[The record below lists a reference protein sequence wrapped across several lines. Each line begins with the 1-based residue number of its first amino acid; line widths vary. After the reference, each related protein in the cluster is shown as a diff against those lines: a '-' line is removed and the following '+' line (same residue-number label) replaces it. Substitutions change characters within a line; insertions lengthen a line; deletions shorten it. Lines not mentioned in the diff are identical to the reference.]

1 MAFVSFRLSKT
12 DRHRLRNAVAKES
25 CTLQEFMQK
34 LVSNS
39 LAVRHVPGKRLPE
52 VVKNLQAHRDAL
64 ADRHISHLWVFGS
77 VARGE
82 ERANSDVDVIV
93 EIAPDAK
100 MSLTAFSRL
109 QLDLSDLLGHPVDL
123 AEWRTLRPHVTEEAK
138 SDAVMVF

>member
-1 MAFVSFRLSKT
+1 MSKA
-12 DRHRLRNAVAKES
+12 DRDRLRSAVAEDS

-34 LVSNS
+34 IVRNS
-39 LAVRHVPGKRLPE
+39 LAARRPIGKRLPE
-52 VVKNLQAHRDAL
+52 VVKNLRTHKDSL
-64 ADRHISHLWVFGS
+64 KDCHITHLWIFGS

-82 ERANSDVDVIV
+82 EHATSDIDVIV

-100 MSLTAFSRL
+100 MFLTAFSRL

-123 AEWRTLRPHVTEEAK
+123 AEWRTLRPTVVQEAK